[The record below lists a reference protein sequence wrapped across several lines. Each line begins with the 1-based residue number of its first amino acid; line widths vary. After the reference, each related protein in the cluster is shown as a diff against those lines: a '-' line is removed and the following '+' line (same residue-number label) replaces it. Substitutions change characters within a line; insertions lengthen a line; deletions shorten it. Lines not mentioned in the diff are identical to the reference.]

1 MSSDIWGMVMKR
13 QGERAE
19 VKLDKQR
26 TTVAN
31 LPKYLDCWNPI
42 SAKAGEIVGI
52 EFQELGKTKANVITY
67 GFPALGVLAGL
78 ACGHSAANFF
88 GGEEIYFLGVS
99 VVLWL
104 AVTVN
109 YARIFHRDAVREGPQ
124 PTIVEIEM
132 KTPIVAE
139 HNSVKPNENV
149 GTQEQTEAVQ

>member
-1 MSSDIWGMVMKR
+1 MSDIWGMVMKR

-19 VKLDKQR
+19 VKIDKQR
-26 TTVAN
+26 STVEH

-42 SAKAGEIVGI
+42 SAKAGEVVGV
-52 EFQELGKTKANVITY
+52 EYQEMGKAKANLITY
-67 GFPALGVLAGL
+67 GFPVLGILAGL

-88 GGEEIYFLGVS
+88 GGEESYFLGVS
-99 VVLWL
+99 VILWL

-124 PTIVEIEM
+124 PTIIEIEM
-132 KTPIVAE
+132 KAPVISE

-149 GTQEQTEAVQ
+149 ETQEQVEAVQ